1 MSELENRVKTILEQ
15 NGIFFYDDMEE
26 ILDLDSL
33 TYVSILVEL
42 ENEFQIDIPEQ
53 YLTKGINTF
62 RGFCDMINKI
72 AQIVWKLFLLHI

>member
-53 YLTKGINTF
+53 YLTK
-62 RGFCDMINKI
+62 RC
-72 AQIVWKLFLLHI
+72 V

>member
-33 TYVSILVEL
+33 TYDSILVEL

-62 RGFCDMINKI
+62 RGFCDMINKS
-72 AQIVWKLFLLHI
+72 AQIVWKLLLLHI